1 MTKIWLI
8 AKTTYRRRVRSGMF
22 LVLTFGLPVLMVIAG
37 ALPILREEQGVGQV
51 TPVGY
56 VDQTGR
62 LAPVSQVSA
71 EEATLNLTAYDTP
84 DAAQSAFQ
92 TGAIWGY
99 LVIPEDYF
107 QGGTA
112 TFYAEEEPNARM
124 EAGLERFMQLAML
137 PDQPTWLPERLS
149 DPSQMIYVAQDSGVA
164 IEQGPAVIVRIAT
177 PVVLGLMFAL
187 AVFTGASQMGSAIVR
202 EKEQRAMEMLITSL
216 APGELVAG
224 KVLGMTMLS
233 LTQFGVWAIGGGIA
247 LGLAFSSSLD
257 LAGLSIPWN
266 AVLWAALLGLPGYFL
281 YAVTASG
288 LGIIAGDQQQAQQL
302 AGVLGIV
309 GLAPLWFLGLIVEAP
324 NGAAAV
330 ALTLFPFTA
339 PMIGL
344 IRMALTD
351 VPVWQLATS
360 FGLIVVT
367 LAASIWLV
375 ARIFRAAMLMYG
387 QALRPRQLMQAL
399 REA

>member
-1 MTKIWLI
+1 MKKTWLI

-22 LVLTFGLPVLMVIAG
+22 LILTFGLPILMVIAG
-37 ALPILREEQGVGQV
+37 AIPIIREERGAGEVV
-51 TPVGY
+51 NVGY

-71 EEATLNLTAYDTP
+71 EDATLNLTSYASP

-92 TGAIWGY
+92 QGAITGY
-99 LVIPEDYF
+99 LVIPEGYF
-107 QGGTA
+107 QGGTV
-112 TFYAEEEPNARM
+112 TFYAEEEPNART
-124 EAGLERFMQLAML
+124 EAGLARFMQQAML
-137 PDQPTWLPERLS
+137 PDQPAWVLDRLS
-149 DPSQMIYVAQDSGVA
+149 DPSELTYVAQESGVS
-164 IEQGPAVIVRIAT
+164 IEEGLAVIVRIAT
-177 PVVLGLMFAL
+177 PAVLGLLFAL
-187 AVFTGASQMGSAIVR
+187 AVFTGAGQMGSVIVR
-202 EKEQRAMEMLITSL
+202 EKEQRSMEMIITSL
-216 APGELVAG
+216 APRELVAG
-224 KVLGMTMLS
+224 KVLGMTLLS
-233 LTQFGVWAIGGGIA
+233 LTQLGVWTAGGASGVA
-247 LGLAFSSSLD
+247 LALSGNVDFGS
-257 LAGLSIPWN
+257 LSIPWN
-266 AVLWAALLGLPGYFL
+266 AVLWAVLLGLPGYFL

-309 GLAPLWFLGLIVEAP
+309 GLMPLWFLSIVVDAP
-324 NGAAAV
+324 NGTAAV

-339 PMIGL
+339 PMLGL

-367 LAASIWLV
+367 LAGSIWFV
-375 ARIFRAAMLMYG
+375 GRIFRAAMLMYG
-387 QALRPRQLMQAL
+387 QALRPRQLIRAL

>member
-1 MTKIWLI
+1 MKKIWLI

-22 LVLTFGLPVLMVIAG
+22 LILTFGLPVLMIIAG
-37 ALPILREEQGVGQV
+37 AIPIIREERGAGETVRI
-51 TPVGY
+51 GY

-62 LAPVSQVSA
+62 LASVSQVSA
-71 EEATLNLTAYDTP
+71 EGVTVNLTPYAGP
-84 DAAQSAFQ
+84 DAAQSAVQ
-92 TGAIWGY
+92 QGEIAGY
-99 LVIPEDYF
+99 LVIPENYF

-112 TFYAEEEPNARM
+112 TFYAEEEPNSRT
-124 EAGLERFMQLAML
+124 EAALARFMRQAML
-137 PDQPTWLPERLS
+137 PDQPAWVVERLS
-149 DPSQMIYVAQDSGVA
+149 DPSNVTYVAQDSGVA
-164 IEQGPAVIVRIAT
+164 IQEGPAVIVRIVT
-177 PVVLGLMFAL
+177 PVILGLLFAL
-187 AVFTGASQMGSAIVR
+187 AVFTGASQMGSVIVR
-202 EKEQRAMEMLITSL
+202 EKDQRSMEMIITSL
-216 APGELVAG
+216 APRELVAG
-224 KVLGMTMLS
+224 KVSGMTMLS
-233 LTQFGVWAIGGGIA
+233 MTQLGIWAIGGAIA
-247 LGLAFSSSLD
+247 VLLAFSSSLD
-257 LAGLSIPWN
+257 FSMLSIPWN
-266 AVLWAALLGLPGYFL
+266 AVFWGGLLSVPGYFL

-302 AGVLGIV
+302 AGVLGVV
-309 GLAPLWFLGLIVEAP
+309 GLMPLWFLGIIVETP

-360 FGLIVVT
+360 FVLIVVT
-367 LAASIWLV
+367 LAGSVWLV

-387 QALRPRQLMQAL
+387 QALRPRQLIRAL